1 MFLSKL
7 FRSSKGLYVCVTL
20 LVAMAQPLSVFQ
32 SLHLWRDPLTYQ
44 VQVCSMPQVNSTVAT
59 YNISSSP
66 GYSTGTVWYST
77 NLVPAVVLSICFL
90 LGFPGNIAVII
101 LKPNWENMS
110 SLSQSLMLSLAV
122 SDLLC
127 LGTLPLWIYSFLY
140 SWTFSLVPCKLI
152 TYFVY
157 GSVYASLL
165 TVTVLSVQRYLQ
177 VIHLQRSLNQVRA
190 RKLLLPLW
198 LSAMTLS
205 TPALLAQQ
213 LVEVYQQRIY
223 CRPQYSSEGQRMAI
237 LLTEALVGFVSL
249 SVIVFS
255 YISLYRKVNRA
266 AFFNNPQTTK
276 LITSI
281 IVTFVILWVPY
292 FVIDVLGVAAISLK
306 NEALLTFCEDSW
318 NTVGALTFVNGAVNP
333 LLYAFTSDRLSTM
346 WQKIAENL
354 IQKFRIAQTLPE
366 LEVPGIGQQ
375 DGDFGGLA
383 LQHCP
388 ATKRPRH
395 KNA

>member
-1 MFLSKL
+1 
-7 FRSSKGLYVCVTL
+7 
-20 LVAMAQPLSVFQ
+20 MA
-32 SLHLWRDPLTYQ
+32 
-44 VQVCSMPQVNSTVAT
+44 QVNSTVAT
-59 YNISSSP
+59 CNISSSP
-66 GYSTGTVWYST
+66 GYSPGTVWYST

-213 LVEVYQQRIY
+213 LVEVYQQRTY
-223 CRPQYSSEGQRMAI
+223 CRPQYSSEGQRTAI

-255 YISLYRKVNRA
+255 YIRLYRKLNRA
-266 AFFNNPQTTK
+266 AFFNNPQTTR

-281 IVTFVILWVPY
+281 IVTVFALWVPY
-292 FVIDVLGVAAISLK
+292 RAMNVVEIAAVSLDNKSLRNVL
-306 NEALLTFCEDSW
+306 
-318 NTVGALTFVNGAVNP
+318 
-333 LLYAFTSDRLSTM
+333 
-346 WQKIAENL
+346 Q
-354 IQKFRIAQTLPE
+354 
-366 LEVPGIGQQ
+366 
-375 DGDFGGLA
+375 
-383 LQHCP
+383 
-388 ATKRPRH
+388 
-395 KNA
+395 